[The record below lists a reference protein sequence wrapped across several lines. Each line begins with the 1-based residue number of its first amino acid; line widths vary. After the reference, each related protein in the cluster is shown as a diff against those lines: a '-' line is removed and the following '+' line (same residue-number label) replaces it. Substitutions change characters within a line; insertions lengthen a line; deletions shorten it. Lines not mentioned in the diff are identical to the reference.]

1 MPQCSRVKL
10 QVVMEDLGSD
20 YINARSECKSVNY
33 DYDPCL
39 IIAPT
44 VSLDH
49 QAIQSLRLHNC
60 DIGRF
65 LEVSDLRSLSQ
76 STERMV
82 NG

>member
-1 MPQCSRVKL
+1 MSKNREDAPMPSSNSRVKL

-33 DYDPCL
+33 DCDPCL

-49 QAIQSLRLHNC
+49 QAIQSL
-60 DIGRF
+60 
-65 LEVSDLRSLSQ
+65 
-76 STERMV
+76 M
-82 NG
+82 